1 MFNILD
7 QFSPSSIKMK
17 VICNITFI
25 FILSVG
31 ILNTIYAKPFGHSA
45 IGASGYKKR
54 VNMNDF
60 LKKRSNHLQKTSANW
75 APRRILV
82 PPDYHAIFEFKE
94 KLARKVGI
102 FFNKFLTSLGIT
114 HCIYFMYLLM

>member
-1 MFNILD
+1 MLNILD

-17 VICNITFI
+17 MC
-25 FILSVG
+25 FILSVV

-45 IGASGYKKR
+45 IGASGYKR

-60 LKKRSNHLQKTSANW
+60 LKKKEQSFAENSSRLGFS
-75 APRRILV
+75 PRRILV
-82 PPDYHAIFEFKE
+82 PTFSSLLPPDYHSIFEFKE

-102 FFNKFLTSLGIT
+102 FSQD
-114 HCIYFMYLLM
+114 CISRTWMIQ

>member
-1 MFNILD
+1 
-7 QFSPSSIKMK
+7 MK

-25 FILSVG
+25 FILSVV

-45 IGASGYKKR
+45 IGASGYKR

-60 LKKRSNHLQKTSANW
+60 LKKKEQSFTEDFSQN
-75 APRRILV
+75 I
-82 PPDYHAIFEFKE
+82 FKE

-102 FFNKFLTSLGIT
+102 FFEKFLTSLVIT
-114 HCIYFMYLLM
+114 STCIY